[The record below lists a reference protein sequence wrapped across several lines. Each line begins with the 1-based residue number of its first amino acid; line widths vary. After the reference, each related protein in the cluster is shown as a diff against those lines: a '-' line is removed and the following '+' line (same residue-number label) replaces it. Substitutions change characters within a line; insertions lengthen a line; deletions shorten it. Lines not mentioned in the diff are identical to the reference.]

1 MTTQCD
7 QSQDPFIPGPATFLR
22 VNVLHNR
29 CGLVGI
35 VTTARSGQREPPRLV
50 LEVGWT
56 STLQA
61 AMPGKL
67 KFPHFKVPRRRD
79 SSFPGIVACK
89 VEAPPTSSTSLG
101 GSRWPDLAVNT
112 GCGYFNLPN
121 GLPEGRPIE
130 LF

>member
-35 VTTARSGQREPPRLV
+35 VTTVRSGQREHPRLV
-50 LEVGWT
+50 LEVGGT
-56 STLQA
+56 STLQV

-67 KFPHFKVPRRRD
+67 K
-79 SSFPGIVACK
+79 S
-89 VEAPPTSSTSLG
+89 PPLG
-101 GSRWPDLAVNT
+101 TLKWGDFSRVVHAGLTKLYLSERSPDLRAQSAVWSAEV
-112 GCGYFNLPN
+112 CGVREDP
-121 GLPEGRPIE
+121 PELLE
-130 LF
+130 V